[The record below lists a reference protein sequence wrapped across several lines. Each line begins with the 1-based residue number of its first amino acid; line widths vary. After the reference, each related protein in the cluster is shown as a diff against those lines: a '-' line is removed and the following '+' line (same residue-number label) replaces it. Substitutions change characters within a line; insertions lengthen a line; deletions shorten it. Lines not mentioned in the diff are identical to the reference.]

1 MIFFVFDVGI
11 LGFVVFNIFGLV
23 VLVILVEDFVCSFE
37 VYKEVVFIVGVLGI
51 YIIKYYYENVLIYV

>member
-23 VLVILVEDFVCSFE
+23 VQEILVEDFVCIFE

-51 YIIKYYYENVLIYV
+51 YIIKYY

>member
-23 VLVILVEDFVCSFE
+23 VLVILVEDFVCIFE
-37 VYKEVVFIVGVLGI
+37 VYKEVVFIVGVFGI
-51 YIIKYYYENVLIYV
+51 YIIKYY